1 MNRRLIVVLL
11 MLLQMTTGAQV
22 SVIRGTVVD
31 EANAVIPG
39 AEVRLE
45 HLETGEKK
53 TAFSSEVG
61 AFSFLNV
68 RQGKVRITVRLPGFQ
83 NWSQEVQ
90 LGHEELRLTV
100 PLHVASAS
108 TQVEVSVASASVG
121 IVTRSGTGGQVAARR
136 RVANGG
142 YREMNTESYDYI
154 QDNPFARVTEH
165 PRSTFAIDVDTAS
178 YANMRR
184 FVNIKPSTIVS
195 DHQLN
200 VSIVRR

>member
-108 TQVEVSVASASVG
+108 TPLINTRVKLPPRPRTVIWRPSPAS
-121 IVTRSGTGGQVAARR
+121 
-136 RVANGG
+136 
-142 YREMNTESYDYI
+142 REIAT
-154 QDNPFARVTEH
+154 PG
-165 PRSTFAIDVDTAS
+165 
-178 YANMRR
+178 MR
-184 FVNIKPSTIVS
+184 
-195 DHQLN
+195 
-200 VSIVRR
+200 